1 MTVAHIVFLL
11 GLVGLIVAMALRKN
25 VLIPAVVATFA
36 TALAYD
42 GNVAS
47 AVMAVFRATLTAGG
61 ALFEIFVVIA
71 AVTSMLAA
79 MRTIGADELMVRPF
93 GRWMINGR
101 VAYVVLFV
109 ITYLLSLF
117 FWPTP
122 ALALIGAVLLPAAI
136 KAGLPP
142 LGAALALAI
151 SGQGMALA
159 SDYVIGLAPSISASG
174 AGVPAD
180 DIADRALVL
189 SLIVGLTAAVLAWF
203 LTIRKEIVRHSANLV
218 SATDD
223 PGIGGSVSGRPA
235 PRPNGELP
243 TPGTDHS
250 GTDHSGTDH
259 SGTDHSEA
267 DHTEAYHTAPVS
279 TVADI
284 DLPGTLTPVL
294 TRPARARAWAIGVP
308 AAFGLVLVYMMLGRF
323 TDLVPWSDG
332 AGASFVGGTALV
344 LMAAVTLTT
353 RPADALEH
361 CATHFVD
368 GLVYAFKAMG
378 IILPVAGF
386 VYLGIPDYSG
396 SILGLEDGTGPAF
409 LFDTVESIQ
418 TYIPDNGLFA
428 AFSMLLIG
436 MLIGL
441 DGSGWAGLPLT
452 GGIAAALAPQAGMDT
467 ATLAALAQNAATWTG
482 GGTLVI
488 WSSLIVV
495 AGFCR
500 VPVGDLVRRL
510 AIPVVSGLLV
520 AAVAAVVIW

>member
-11 GLVGLIVAMALRKN
+11 GLLVLIVAMALRKN
-25 VLIPAVVATFA
+25 VLIPAVLATFA

-42 GNVAS
+42 GNIAS
-47 AVMAVFRATLTAGG
+47 AVMSVFRATLTAGG

-79 MRTIGADELMVRPF
+79 MRSIGADELMVRPF
-93 GRWMINGR
+93 GRWMIDGR
-101 VAYVVLFV
+101 IAYIVLFV
-109 ITYLLSLF
+109 VTYLLSLF

-189 SLIVGLTAAVLAWF
+189 SLIVGLTAATLAWF
-203 LTIRKEIVRHSANLV
+203 LTVRREIARRSRD
-218 SATDD
+218 SATQD
-223 PGIGGSVSGRPA
+223 GGSSAGGLAPGEPAAGAAADLPPGEGNRP
-235 PRPNGELP
+235 LP
-243 TPGTDHS
+243 VGTVPSSD
-250 GTDHSGTDH
+250 
-259 SGTDHSEA
+259 
-267 DHTEAYHTAPVS
+267 
-279 TVADI
+279 TVAVPNSDTVAVPSV
-284 DLPGTLTPVL
+284 DAVLSRTSTPVL
-294 TRPARARAWAIGVP
+294 TRPASARAWAIGVP
-308 AAFGLVLVYMMLGRF
+308 ATFGLVLVYMMLGRF

-332 AGASFVGGTALV
+332 AGASLVGGSALL

-353 RPADALEH
+353 QRSDALEH

-368 GLVYAFKAMG
+368 GLAYAFKAMG

-396 SILGLEDGTGPAF
+396 SILGLESGTGPAF
-409 LFDTVESIQ
+409 LFDAVERVQ
-418 TYIPDNGLFA
+418 EYTPDNGLFA
-428 AFSMLLIG
+428 ALSMVVIG

-452 GGIAAALAPQAGMDT
+452 GGIAASLAPQAGMDT

-520 AAVAAVVIW
+520 AAVAAVVLW

>member
-101 VAYVVLFV
+101 VAYIVLFV
-109 ITYLLSLF
+109 VTYLLSLF

-203 LTIRKEIVRHSANLV
+203 LTIRKEIVRHSANPV

-223 PGIGGSVSGRPA
+223 PGTGGSVSGGPA
-235 PRPNGELP
+235 PHPNGDLP
-243 TPGTDHS
+243 TPENDHTGTD
-250 GTDHSGTDH
+250 
-259 SGTDHSEA
+259 
-267 DHTEAYHTAPVS
+267 HTAPVS
-279 TVADI
+279 TVAAI

-294 TRPARARAWAIGVP
+294 TRPTPARAWAIGVP
-308 AAFGLVLVYMMLGRF
+308 ATFGLVLVYMMLGRF

-332 AGASFVGGTALV
+332 AGASLVGGTALV

-353 RPADALEH
+353 RPADTLEH

-436 MLIGL
+436 LLIGL

-520 AAVAAVVIW
+520 ATVAAVVIW

>member
-109 ITYLLSLF
+109 VTYLLSLF

-203 LTIRKEIVRHSANLV
+203 LTIRKEIVRHSADLV

-223 PGIGGSVSGRPA
+223 PGTGGSVSGRPA
-235 PRPNGELP
+235 LHPNGDLP
-243 TPGTDHS
+243 TPEND
-250 GTDHSGTDH
+250 
-259 SGTDHSEA
+259 
-267 DHTEAYHTAPVS
+267 HTAPVG

-294 TRPARARAWAIGVP
+294 TRPTRARAWAIGVP
-308 AAFGLVLVYMMLGRF
+308 ATFGLVLVYMMLGRF

-332 AGASFVGGTALV
+332 AGASLVGGTALV

-452 GGIAAALAPQAGMDT
+452 GGIAAALAAQAGMDT

>member
-11 GLVGLIVAMALRKN
+11 GLLVLLVAMALRKN
-25 VLIPAVVATFA
+25 VLIPAVLATFA

-42 GNVAS
+42 GNIAS
-47 AVMAVFRATLTAGG
+47 AIMSVFRASLTAGG

-79 MRTIGADELMVRPF
+79 MRSIGADELMVRPF
-93 GRWMINGR
+93 GRWMIDGR
-101 VAYVVLFV
+101 IAYIVLFV
-109 ITYLLSLF
+109 VTYLLSLF

-189 SLIVGLTAAVLAWF
+189 SLIVGLTAATLAWF
-203 LTIRKEIVRHSANLV
+203 LTVRREIARRSRD
-218 SATDD
+218 SETPD
-223 PGIGGSVSGRPA
+223 GGSGAGGLTPREPAAGTAADLRSGDGNRPA
-235 PRPNGELP
+235 PVGTVPSTDAVVMPSVDAVLP
-243 TPGTDHS
+243 RTS
-250 GTDHSGTDH
+250 
-259 SGTDHSEA
+259 
-267 DHTEAYHTAPVS
+267 
-279 TVADI
+279 
-284 DLPGTLTPVL
+284 TPVL
-294 TRPARARAWAIGVP
+294 TRPASARAWAIGVP
-308 AAFGLVLVYMMLGRF
+308 VTFGLVLVYMMLGRF

-332 AGASFVGGTALV
+332 AGASLVGGSALL

-353 RPADALEH
+353 QKSDALEH

-368 GLVYAFKAMG
+368 GLAYAFKAMG

-396 SILGLEDGTGPAF
+396 SILGLEEGTGPAF
-409 LFDTVESIQ
+409 LFDAVERVQ
-418 TYIPDNGLFA
+418 EYTPDNGLFA
-428 AFSMLLIG
+428 ALSMVVIG

-452 GGIAAALAPQAGMDT
+452 GGIAASLAPEAGMDT

-520 AAVAAVVIW
+520 AAVAAVVLW

>member
-25 VLIPAVVATFA
+25 VLIPAVAATFA

-109 ITYLLSLF
+109 VTYLLSLF

-159 SDYVIGLAPSISASG
+159 SDYVIGLAQSISASG

-180 DIADRALVL
+180 EIADRALVL

-218 SATDD
+218 CPTDD
-223 PGIGGSVSGRPA
+223 SGTGGPASGRPA
-235 PRPNGELP
+235 ARPNGDLP
-243 TPGTDHS
+243 TAGP
-250 GTDHSGTDH
+250 
-259 SGTDHSEA
+259 
-267 DHTEAYHTAPVS
+267 DHTETDHTAPVS
-279 TVADI
+279 TVADV
-284 DLPGTLTPVL
+284 DLPGTLAPVL
-294 TRPARARAWAIGVP
+294 TRPARARAWAIAVP
-308 AAFGLVLVYMMLGRF
+308 ATFGLVLVYMMLGRF

-332 AGASFVGGTALV
+332 AGASLVGGTALV

-353 RPADALEH
+353 RPADTLEH

-418 TYIPDNGLFA
+418 SYIPDNGLFA

-510 AIPVVSGLLV
+510 AIPVASGLLV

>member
-79 MRTIGADELMVRPF
+79 MRTIGADEPMVRPF

-101 VAYVVLFV
+101 VAYIVLFV
-109 ITYLLSLF
+109 VTYLLSLF

-223 PGIGGSVSGRPA
+223 PGTGGSVSGGPA
-235 PRPNGELP
+235 PHPNGDLP
-243 TPGTDHS
+243 TPENDHTGTD
-250 GTDHSGTDH
+250 
-259 SGTDHSEA
+259 
-267 DHTEAYHTAPVS
+267 HTAPVS
-279 TVADI
+279 TVAAI

-294 TRPARARAWAIGVP
+294 TRPTPARAWAIGVP
-308 AAFGLVLVYMMLGRF
+308 ATFGLVLVYMMLGRF

-332 AGASFVGGTALV
+332 AGASLVGGTALV

-353 RPADALEH
+353 RPADTLEH

-436 MLIGL
+436 LLIGL

-467 ATLAALAQNAATWTG
+467 RRSPPSRKTPRPGPAAAP
-482 GGTLVI
+482 
-488 WSSLIVV
+488 SSS
-495 AGFCR
+495 G
-500 VPVGDLVRRL
+500 RR
-510 AIPVVSGLLV
+510 
-520 AAVAAVVIW
+520 

>member
-79 MRTIGADELMVRPF
+79 MRTIGADEPMVRPF

-101 VAYVVLFV
+101 VAYIVLFV
-109 ITYLLSLF
+109 VTYLLSLF

-223 PGIGGSVSGRPA
+223 PGTGGSVSGGPA
-235 PRPNGELP
+235 PHPNGDLP
-243 TPGTDHS
+243 TPENDHTGTD
-250 GTDHSGTDH
+250 
-259 SGTDHSEA
+259 
-267 DHTEAYHTAPVS
+267 HTAPVS
-279 TVADI
+279 TVAAI

-294 TRPARARAWAIGVP
+294 TRPTPARAWAIGVP
-308 AAFGLVLVYMMLGRF
+308 ATFGLVLVYMMLGRF

-332 AGASFVGGTALV
+332 AGASLVGGTALV

-353 RPADALEH
+353 RPADTLEH

-436 MLIGL
+436 LLIGL

-520 AAVAAVVIW
+520 ATVAAVVIW

>member
-25 VLIPAVVATFA
+25 VLIPSVVATFA

-79 MRTIGADELMVRPF
+79 MRTIGADELMVRPS

-101 VAYVVLFV
+101 IAYVVLFV
-109 ITYLLSLF
+109 VTYLLSLF

-122 ALALIGAVLLPAAI
+122 ALAIIGAVLLPAAI

-223 PGIGGSVSGRPA
+223 PDPGGSGSGRPA
-235 PRPNGELP
+235 PHPNGDLP
-243 TPGTDHS
+243 IPGNDHT
-250 GTDHSGTDH
+250 GT
-259 SGTDHSEA
+259 
-267 DHTEAYHTAPVS
+267 DHTEADHTAPVS

-308 AAFGLVLVYMMLGRF
+308 ATFGLVLVYMMLGRF
-323 TDLVPWSDG
+323 TDLVPWSEG
-332 AGASFVGGTALV
+332 AGASLVGGTALV

-409 LFDTVESIQ
+409 LFDAVESIQ
-418 TYIPDNGLFA
+418 THIPDNGLFA
-428 AFSMLLIG
+428 AFSMILIG

>member
-11 GLVGLIVAMALRKN
+11 GLVGLLVAMALRKN
-25 VLIPAVVATFA
+25 VLIPAVGATFA

-79 MRTIGADELMVRPF
+79 MRSIGADELMVRPF

-101 VAYVVLFV
+101 VAYIVLFV
-109 ITYLLSLF
+109 VTYLLSLF

-142 LGAALALAI
+142 LGAAIALAI

-189 SLIVGLTAAVLAWF
+189 SLIVGLTAAALAWF
-203 LTIRKEIVRHSANLV
+203 LTIRKEIARTSANSMPPADD
-218 SATDD
+218 SA
-223 PGIGGSVSGRPA
+223 IGGPTRGHPAPHPNGDLPTAEIDRPA
-235 PRPNGELP
+235 SVGIVADVDM
-243 TPGTDHS
+243 PGT
-250 GTDHSGTDH
+250 
-259 SGTDHSEA
+259 
-267 DHTEAYHTAPVS
+267 V
-279 TVADI
+279 
-284 DLPGTLTPVL
+284 TPVL
-294 TRPARARAWAIGVP
+294 AHPTRARAWAIGVP
-308 AAFGLVLVYMMLGRF
+308 ATFGLVLVYMMLGRF
-323 TDLVPWSDG
+323 TELVPWSDG
-332 AGASFVGGTALV
+332 AGASLVGGTALV

-353 RPADALEH
+353 RPTEALEH
-361 CATHFVD
+361 CATQFVD

-396 SILGLEDGTGPAF
+396 SILGIEDGTGPAF
-409 LFDTVESIQ
+409 LFDAVESVR

-428 AFSMLLIG
+428 AFSMILIG

>member
-101 VAYVVLFV
+101 VAYIVLFV
-109 ITYLLSLF
+109 VTYLLSLF

-223 PGIGGSVSGRPA
+223 PGTGGSVSGGPA
-235 PRPNGELP
+235 PHPNGDLP
-243 TPGTDHS
+243 TPENDHTGTD
-250 GTDHSGTDH
+250 
-259 SGTDHSEA
+259 
-267 DHTEAYHTAPVS
+267 HTAPVS
-279 TVADI
+279 TVAAI

-294 TRPARARAWAIGVP
+294 TRPTPARAWAIGVP
-308 AAFGLVLVYMMLGRF
+308 ATFGLVLVYTMLGRF

-332 AGASFVGGTALV
+332 AGASLVGGTALV

-353 RPADALEH
+353 RPADTLEH

-409 LFDTVESIQ
+409 LFDTVKSIQ

-436 MLIGL
+436 LLIGL

-520 AAVAAVVIW
+520 ATVAAVVIW

>member
-11 GLVGLIVAMALRKN
+11 GLLVLIVAMALRKN
-25 VLIPAVVATFA
+25 VLIPAVLATFA

-42 GNVAS
+42 GNIAS
-47 AVMAVFRATLTAGG
+47 AVMSVFRATLTAGG

-79 MRTIGADELMVRPF
+79 MRSIGADELMVRPF
-93 GRWMINGR
+93 GRWMIDGR
-101 VAYVVLFV
+101 IAYIVLFV
-109 ITYLLSLF
+109 VTYLLSLF

-189 SLIVGLTAAVLAWF
+189 SLIVGLTAATLAWF
-203 LTIRKEIVRHSANLV
+203 LTVRREIARRNRDSE
-218 SATDD
+218 TPD
-223 PGIGGSVSGRPA
+223 GGSGA
-235 PRPNGELP
+235 GGL
-243 TPGTDHS
+243 TPGAAVDLPAGERNRPS
-250 GTDHSGTDH
+250 PVGTVPISD
-259 SGTDHSEA
+259 
-267 DHTEAYHTAPVS
+267 
-279 TVADI
+279 TVAVPSSDTVAVPSV
-284 DLPGTLTPVL
+284 DAVLPRTSTPVL
-294 TRPARARAWAIGVP
+294 TRPAAARAWAIGVP
-308 AAFGLVLVYMMLGRF
+308 ATFGLVLVYMMLGRF

-332 AGASFVGGTALV
+332 AGASLVGGSALL

-353 RPADALEH
+353 QRSDALEH

-368 GLVYAFKAMG
+368 GLAYAFKAMG

-396 SILGLEDGTGPAF
+396 SILGLESDTGPAF
-409 LFDTVESIQ
+409 LFDAVERVQ
-418 TYIPDNGLFA
+418 EYTPDNGLFA
-428 AFSMLLIG
+428 ALSMVVIG

-452 GGIAAALAPQAGMDT
+452 GGIAASLAPQVGMDT

-520 AAVAAVVIW
+520 AAVAAVVLW

>member
-1 MTVAHIVFLL
+1 M
-11 GLVGLIVAMALRKN
+11 
-25 VLIPAVVATFA
+25 
-36 TALAYD
+36 
-42 GNVAS
+42 
-47 AVMAVFRATLTAGG
+47 
-61 ALFEIFVVIA
+61 
-71 AVTSMLAA
+71 
-79 MRTIGADELMVRPF
+79 
-93 GRWMINGR
+93 
-101 VAYVVLFV
+101 
-109 ITYLLSLF
+109 
-117 FWPTP
+117 
-122 ALALIGAVLLPAAI
+122 LLPAAI

-203 LTIRKEIVRHSANLV
+203 LTIRKEIVRHSANPV

-223 PGIGGSVSGRPA
+223 PGTGGSVSGGPA
-235 PRPNGELP
+235 PHPNGDLP
-243 TPGTDHS
+243 TP
-250 GTDHSGTDH
+250 
-259 SGTDHSEA
+259 EN
-267 DHTEAYHTAPVS
+267 DHTGNDHTAPVS
-279 TVADI
+279 TVAAI
-284 DLPGTLTPVL
+284 DLPGTLTPVF
-294 TRPARARAWAIGVP
+294 TRPTRARAWAIGVP
-308 AAFGLVLVYMMLGRF
+308 ATFGLVLVYMMLGRF

-332 AGASFVGGTALV
+332 AGASLVGGTALV

-409 LFDTVESIQ
+409 LFDTVESIR

-452 GGIAAALAPQAGMDT
+452 GGIAAALAPQAGIDT

-520 AAVAAVVIW
+520 ATVAAVVIW